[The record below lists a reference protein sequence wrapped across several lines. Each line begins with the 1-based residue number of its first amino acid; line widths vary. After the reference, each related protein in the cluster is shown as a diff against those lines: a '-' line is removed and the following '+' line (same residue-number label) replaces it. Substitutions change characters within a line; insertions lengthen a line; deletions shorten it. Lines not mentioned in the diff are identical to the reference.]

1 MNPLMISNNIDN
13 DVEQIKRY
21 EKAVLNTVELLS
33 VDKDSLCAIFL
44 GSTDEIYETTLTNCT
59 CSDFSRRNLPCK
71 HMYKLAI
78 ELDVIDPDSKQWKK
92 YSSYSTKLNNIK
104 KKINK
109 LSIEQLDDLSKY
121 LKEINA
127 WK

>member
-1 MNPLMISNNIDN
+1 MNQLMINNNIDN

-33 VDKDSLCAIFL
+33 VDKDNLCAIFL

-59 CSDFSRRNLPCK
+59 CTDFLRRNLPCK

-109 LSIEQLDDLSKY
+109 LSIEQLDDLLIY
-121 LKEINA
+121 LKA
-127 WK
+127 L